1 MQKIAIVTGSTGQD
15 GQCIIPQLIERNIKV
30 FALVR
35 RRSDF
40 PNLGSLEIYKGTPN
54 FEIFEGDVTD
64 LASMIKLCKTAKAD
78 YFYHL
83 AAQSHVGTSFDQK
96 ALTTNTIALGTLN
109 CLEAIR
115 ESGIHTRFYNAAT
128 SELFGGLVDTPRNED
143 SPFHPRSP
151 YGVAKLYAYWITINF
166 RETYKMFASNGIL
179 FNHESILKNSPII
192 VRDAND
198 LVDILPIEDIFR
210 SEGHRYEGI
219 LNEYVGREV
228 WDGEGW
234 TRIMSGTCY
243 KDSQKSVRLIQTR
256 EACCET
262 TLDHVVFTEDGCSRE
277 NQDVHTGDFLF
288 RVMWPNGN
296 ESLGPSENLCRFLGF
311 LVGDGSI
318 AENGVIRLTGT
329 DRDQLK
335 TYADLLC
342 NQFGWTYSLS
352 NSGPGQFEGC
362 STDIWQLSIKND
374 LTFGKWLR
382 GEIYTNKSKEKRVPS
397 FILNARRELKIA
409 FWDGYYDADGRK
421 AGHETYKYKGFTTKS
436 ATLCLGLLYIFRS
449 FSSQNAKCKCDYR
462 DREHRYYY
470 VQFDC
475 GYPTSKG
482 AHLVKEKNEVVL
494 TSLTESSDGWFFD
507 IQTESQSFATGASL
521 VKIHNSPFRGPNFVT
536 RKITKAIAAIK
547 GGHQSRILLG
557 NLDAKRDW
565 GWAPDFTR
573 GMQMILEHKEPGDF
587 VLATGET
594 HSVREFCQIG
604 FEHAG
609 LGDYQKYVVVDPNLY
624 RPAEVNVLIGDYSY
638 SERTLGWKP
647 TVRFE
652 ELVKRMVDWDIRNYR
667 LE

>member
-1 MQKIAIVTGSTGQD
+1 MQKIAIVSGSTGQD

-40 PNLGSLEIYKGTPN
+40 PNLGSLEAYKGTPN

-64 LASMIKLCKTAKAD
+64 LASMIKLCKAAKAD

-179 FNHESILKNSPII
+179 FNHE
-192 VRDAND
+192 
-198 LVDILPIEDIFR
+198 
-210 SEGHRYEGI
+210 
-219 LNEYVGREV
+219 
-228 WDGEGW
+228 
-234 TRIMSGTCY
+234 CY
-243 KDSQKSVRLIQTR
+243 
-256 EACCET
+256 
-262 TLDHVVFTEDGCSRE
+262 
-277 NQDVHTGDFLF
+277 
-288 RVMWPNGN
+288 
-296 ESLGPSENLCRFLGF
+296 
-311 LVGDGSI
+311 
-318 AENGVIRLTGT
+318 
-329 DRDQLK
+329 
-335 TYADLLC
+335 
-342 NQFGWTYSLS
+342 
-352 NSGPGQFEGC
+352 
-362 STDIWQLSIKND
+362 
-374 LTFGKWLR
+374 
-382 GEIYTNKSKEKRVPS
+382 
-397 FILNARRELKIA
+397 
-409 FWDGYYDADGRK
+409 
-421 AGHETYKYKGFTTKS
+421 
-436 ATLCLGLLYIFRS
+436 
-449 FSSQNAKCKCDYR
+449 
-462 DREHRYYY
+462 
-470 VQFDC
+470 
-475 GYPTSKG
+475 
-482 AHLVKEKNEVVL
+482 
-494 TSLTESSDGWFFD
+494 
-507 IQTESQSFATGASL
+507 
-521 VKIHNSPFRGPNFVT
+521 FRGPNFVT
-536 RKITKAIAAIK
+536 RKITRAIAAIK
-547 GGHQSRILLG
+547 YNYQSRLLLG

-638 SERTLGWKP
+638 AERTLGWKP

-652 ELVKRMVDWDIRNYR
+652 ELVRRMVDFDLENYK